1 MRGVRGDE
9 EMTATNGLAGRGFL
23 FVVEDGCIFK
33 HCANK
38 HRENRSWKSDLGV
51 PAHGCGMHAAPEDIT
66 YVPQC
71 LENPHL

>member
-33 HCANK
+33 HCAIK
-38 HRENRSWKSDLGV
+38 HRENRSWTSDLGA
-51 PAHGCGMHAAPEDIT
+51 PMHGRMCAPSRKSPIISR
-66 YVPQC
+66 
-71 LENPHL
+71 NA